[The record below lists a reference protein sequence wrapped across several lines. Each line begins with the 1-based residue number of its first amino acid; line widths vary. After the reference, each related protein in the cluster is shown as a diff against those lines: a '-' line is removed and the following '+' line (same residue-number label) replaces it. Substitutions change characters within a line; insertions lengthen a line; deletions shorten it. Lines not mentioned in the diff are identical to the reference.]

1 MADAAEA
8 ATQAYVW
15 AWLPDAVDPVLAG
28 RIDRE
33 GPLHTF
39 TYGRSYLAREQAMP
53 LYLPELPLVER
64 IIQPLAGE
72 IAGCLRD
79 AAPDGWGQR
88 VIENAHVSAGGTH
101 ALGVLDY
108 LLRSSANRIGAL
120 GFSRSVDAPP
130 SSGERGASLDELV
143 ASAERVEA
151 GEPLDPDLDRALL
164 HGTSVGGARPKA
176 LLSDGDR
183 SLIAKFSSSSD
194 SRPVVKAE
202 FVAMTLAKRAGLTV
216 APVGLVAVQ
225 HRDVLLVERF
235 DRTPDGGRRALVSAL
250 TVLGLDEFGGRYATY
265 WELADSI
272 RARFTDPDL
281 TLRELFSR
289 ITFNVLVGNTDD
301 HPRNHA
307 AFWDGRSLSLTP
319 AYDLCPQPRIGR
331 ETAQAMAI
339 APDGFRRSE
348 LAGCIER
355 AGTYHLDAAEARSI
369 VHQQIDTI
377 AANWAEVCDAARLTE
392 VERMSLWER
401 EFMNPSVLAGL

>member
-235 DRTPDGGRRALVSAL
+235 DRTPDGGRRALVSAP

-307 AFWDGRSLSLTP
+307 AFWDGRGLSLTP

>member
-164 HGTSVGGARPKA
+164 HGTSVGGTRPKA

-235 DRTPDGGRRALVSAL
+235 DRTPDGGRRALVSAP

-307 AFWDGRSLSLTP
+307 AFWDGRGLSLTP

-369 VHQQIDTI
+369 VHRQIDTI

>member
-53 LYLPELPLVER
+53 LYLPELPLAER
-64 IIQPLAGE
+64 IIQPLTGE

-164 HGTSVGGARPKA
+164 HGTSVGGTRPKA

-216 APVGLVAVQ
+216 APVGLVTVQ

-301 HPRNHA
+301 HARNHA

-369 VHQQIDTI
+369 VHRQIDTI

>member
-235 DRTPDGGRRALVSAL
+235 DRTPDGGRRALVSAP

-307 AFWDGRSLSLTP
+307 AFWDGRGLSLTP
-319 AYDLCPQPRIGR
+319 TYDLCPQPRIGR

>member
-64 IIQPLAGE
+64 IIQPLTGE

-272 RARFTDPDL
+272 PRDSPTP
-281 TLRELFSR
+281 TSR
-289 ITFNVLVGNTDD
+289 CANCSPGSRSTSSSATPMTILETTRRSGTGAACRS
-301 HPRNHA
+301 PRRTTCVPNPGSAGRRHRPWRSRPTA
-307 AFWDGRSLSLTP
+307 SGGANSPGASNGPAPTTSTPPRRGRSSTNRSTP
-319 AYDLCPQPRIGR
+319 SPRTGPKCA
-331 ETAQAMAI
+331 TPPA
-339 APDGFRRSE
+339 
-348 LAGCIER
+348 
-355 AGTYHLDAAEARSI
+355 
-369 VHQQIDTI
+369 
-377 AANWAEVCDAARLTE
+377 
-392 VERMSLWER
+392 
-401 EFMNPSVLAGL
+401 

>member
-88 VIENAHVSAGGTH
+88 VIENANVSAGGTH

-235 DRTPDGGRRALVSAL
+235 DRTPDGGRRALVSAP

-301 HPRNHA
+301 HARNHA

-369 VHQQIDTI
+369 VHRQIDTI

>member
-64 IIQPLAGE
+64 IIQPLTGE

-79 AAPDGWGQR
+79 ASPDGWGQR

-101 ALGVLDY
+101 ALGVLDC
-108 LLRSSANRIGAL
+108 LVRSSANRIGAL

-250 TVLGLDEFGGRYATY
+250 TVLGLDELGGRYATY

>member
-164 HGTSVGGARPKA
+164 HGTSVGGTRPKA

-216 APVGLVAVQ
+216 APVGLVTVQ

-235 DRTPDGGRRALVSAL
+235 DRTPDGGRRALVSAP

-307 AFWDGRSLSLTP
+307 AFWDGRGLSLTP

>member
-164 HGTSVGGARPKA
+164 HGTSVGGTRPKA

-235 DRTPDGGRRALVSAL
+235 DRTPDGGRRALVSAP

-301 HPRNHA
+301 HARNHA

-369 VHQQIDTI
+369 VHRQIDTI

>member
-164 HGTSVGGARPKA
+164 HGTSVGGTRPKA

-369 VHQQIDTI
+369 VHRQIDTI

>member
-301 HPRNHA
+301 HARNHA

-369 VHQQIDTI
+369 VHRQIDTI

>member
-307 AFWDGRSLSLTP
+307 AFWDGRGLSLTP

-369 VHQQIDTI
+369 VHRQIDTI

>member
-64 IIQPLAGE
+64 IIQPLTGE

-250 TVLGLDEFGGRYATY
+250 TVLGLDELGGRYATY

-369 VHQQIDTI
+369 VHRQIDTI

>member
-307 AFWDGRSLSLTP
+307 AFWDGRGLSLTP

-339 APDGFRRSE
+339 APDGYRRSE

>member
-250 TVLGLDEFGGRYATY
+250 TVLGLDELGGRYATY

>member
-39 TYGRSYLAREQAMP
+39 TYGRSYLARDQAMP

-64 IIQPLAGE
+64 IIQPLTGE
-72 IAGCLRD
+72 IASCLRD

-88 VIENAHVSAGGTH
+88 VIENANVSAGGTH

-164 HGTSVGGARPKA
+164 HGTSVGGTRPKA

-235 DRTPDGGRRALVSAL
+235 DRTPDGGRRALVSAP
-250 TVLGLDEFGGRYATY
+250 TVLGLDELGGRYATY

-307 AFWDGRSLSLTP
+307 AFWDGRGLSLTP

-369 VHQQIDTI
+369 VHRQIDTI

>member
-39 TYGRSYLAREQAMP
+39 TYGRSYLARDQAMP

-151 GEPLDPDLDRALL
+151 
-164 HGTSVGGARPKA
+164 V
-176 LLSDGDR
+176 
-183 SLIAKFSSSSD
+183 
-194 SRPVVKAE
+194 
-202 FVAMTLAKRAGLTV
+202 FVAQEV
-216 APVGLVAVQ
+216 VGQ
-225 HRDVLLVERF
+225 RDHREHLE
-235 DRTPDGGRRALVSAL
+235 PDGCQCGFGFVWLEVRADFGR
-250 TVLGLDEFGGRYATY
+250 AT
-265 WELADSI
+265 LK
-272 RARFTDPDL
+272 PK
-281 TLRELFSR
+281 R
-289 ITFNVLVGNTDD
+289 IYGFYLMTK
-301 HPRNHA
+301 
-307 AFWDGRSLSLTP
+307 LSL
-319 AYDLCPQPRIGR
+319 
-331 ETAQAMAI
+331 
-339 APDGFRRSE
+339 RR
-348 LAGCIER
+348 
-355 AGTYHLDAAEARSI
+355 
-369 VHQQIDTI
+369 
-377 AANWAEVCDAARLTE
+377 
-392 VERMSLWER
+392 
-401 EFMNPSVLAGL
+401 

>member
-235 DRTPDGGRRALVSAL
+235 DRTPDGGRRALVSAR

-369 VHQQIDTI
+369 VHRQIDTI